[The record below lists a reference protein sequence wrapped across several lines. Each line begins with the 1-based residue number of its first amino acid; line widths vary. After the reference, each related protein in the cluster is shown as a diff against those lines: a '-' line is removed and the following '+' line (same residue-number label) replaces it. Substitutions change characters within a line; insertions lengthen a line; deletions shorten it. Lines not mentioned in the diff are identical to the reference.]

1 MWRRF
6 FEIKKE
12 EEVENI
18 EEIIQIFEEEIDIRQ
33 ARPVAAPEV
42 EEARMQFSKEYFR
55 DLIRQPMLETP
66 VEVVER
72 PNLQV
77 PVGDEFMYLAQ

>member
-6 FEIKKE
+6 FDIKKGE
-12 EEVENI
+12 EEENI
-18 EEIIQIFEEEIDIRQ
+18 EEIQQIFEEDIDVRQ

-55 DLIRQPMLETP
+55 DLIRQPMPETP
-66 VEVVER
+66 QQVVER